1 MPSGDMKA
9 VKVPV
14 SKDMLE
20 SHLRG
25 KLCRKIRTMV
35 TIIIAEAQVSFLAC
49 NLYMIF
55 VSNLYMILAIISP
68 SVQVYYP

>member
-1 MPSGDMKA
+1 MKA

-25 KLCRKIRTMV
+25 KLCKKLRTMV
-35 TIIIAEAQVSFLAC
+35 TIIIAEAQVWFGSFVA
-49 NLYMIF
+49 
-55 VSNLYMILAIISP
+55 VEILK
-68 SVQVYYP
+68 VVTV